1 MTIRRWIGVGI
12 AAVSFTAALPAQSGS
27 PRQDDSTRKAG
38 ESGLRGVLK
47 RGARVMGVD
56 QTKSAHEFDLL
67 PDGARIRLLMAAAE
81 ETDSIG
87 VSKIR
92 AHLRSIARAF
102 SRGDFSS
109 PSIVHRRVVPGTSV
123 MAAKRRLITYRV
135 SDLPRGGEVWIITHD
150 STAMAA
156 IKQFIDFQRADHRAG
171 GIDSTVHQMHHPTKP

>member
-1 MTIRRWIGVGI
+1 M
-12 AAVSFTAALPAQSGS
+12 L
-27 PRQDDSTRKAG
+27 
-38 ESGLRGVLK
+38 E

-81 ETDSIG
+81 ATDSSS
-87 VSKIR
+87 VVTIR

-102 SRGDFSS
+102 SRGDFKS
-109 PSIVHRRVVPGTSV
+109 PSIVHGRVVPGTKT
-123 MAAKRRLITYRV
+123 MAARRGLITYRV

-156 IKQFIDFQRADHRAG
+156 IKRFVEFQRSDHRAG
-171 GIDSTVHQMHHPTKP
+171 GMDSTAHQSHHPTKP